1 MRTIDDLLS
10 STNSPLWSLR
20 CTQAEY
26 TTLCKEVRAAARLN
40 KAPDTRYARLWV
52 LAAAETIRRNYRG
65 GPWSWDIVREALG
78 ADLPPDKIEVGLRA
92 WGRVVRQGQDG
103 SHLRLSSLVCE
114 GGLANHLLAHEA
126 SVIRGWSAGVL
137 RDLRE
142 LGLQG
147 DESVG
152 DLTAL
157 AARRARGFTQS
168 YLRDPGV
175 HELIA
180 RLLGAL
186 WSLRVRLGE
195 FPKEGLIPWLYGRDQ
210 DWRSRL
216 PLDLEDKVAQKLLI
230 DLLGEVETVARPVAR
245 PLVRTWLQNDRIERE
260 ISLPRTLGRDQLAE
274 IFGVKD
280 TLPRRMQLTLVH
292 DGHRQPLAQ
301 LEQVNDDWRC
311 TATPRWVPGVEE
323 IRVEL
328 EGGFG
333 RGLPAVGLAGAAPL
347 PDLPWVFARERE
359 RWRLVGVGSVRHP
372 AQCLRVALPAGCA
385 FADANPIGTVEDRVL
400 IEIQGEGRILRS
412 TEVFR
417 VRTGETQ
424 DEDAGELV
432 LKGERFRWAR
442 EGEEVFLGAPEVYL
456 MTEEGSCRR
465 IPQEQL
471 RVREVDQWRSW
482 PPTNGGRARVR
493 WVKGGEVRAER
504 SFVYL
509 PAGLNIQAREVNA
522 DGGLITLNPRGISPA
537 AVDAKGFTARPDQ
550 GGLRLQTHAG
560 GQPPARVNLRLL
572 LPAGQDVQVLYPYPC
587 ERDAFFDRQYKP
599 VDGTVGLEELAGL
612 RAEAR
617 GAKGHPAI
625 SLQLDGGGPQLT
637 RRFSGAEDGLY
648 LMDLWDLRADI
659 AELFSATDDHDAVV
673 ALEIIWLG
681 VPPRQKRRLRVRRY
695 SRRIEPNK
703 EEHFVRVT
711 PDLPEEAQIEVTAR
725 RFVAPAEEIML
736 TRLRPGWRWLF
747 EPERA
752 GSWLITARDGFVPIA
767 RPVAWFVPGDDG
779 AQGAL
784 AMSMRIADEAGRKT
798 AMLAA
803 LEEIAAGRGSEED
816 MLLLEQ
822 SVALL
827 DHADASALDVV
838 RALAAVPKLAALL
851 AVRALDSDELRRL
864 WEGLEC
870 LPFLWEL
877 VPLSAWRSALDAL
890 HTELSEALPNR
901 PDRVWSSI
909 GLAADRVNARL
920 PAFDVVYQPWRVSK
934 GQAKTRADMVEIAR
948 EQPAFMQESLK
959 ECSSTLCS
967 RNRELQWPTL
977 PQPTPTRLE
986 CFFKGL
992 RLPDP
997 DRQLRAAYWPVQL
1010 APAAAA
1016 ACSLRDYSCSSE
1028 QVRMLRQLRAFD
1040 REWFDSAYPLILSVL
1055 SAHKPVVFR

>member
-1 MRTIDDLLS
+1 
-10 STNSPLWSLR
+10 
-20 CTQAEY
+20 
-26 TTLCKEVRAAARLN
+26 VRL
-40 KAPDTRYARLWV
+40 
-52 LAAAETIRRNYRG
+52 
-65 GPWSWDIVREALG
+65 
-78 ADLPPDKIEVGLRA
+78 
-92 WGRVVRQGQDG
+92 
-103 SHLRLSSLVCE
+103 
-114 GGLANHLLAHEA
+114 

-147 DESVG
+147 DEPVG
-152 DLTAL
+152 GPHR
-157 AARRARGFTQS
+157 ARRAARSWVHPELSARSGRPRAP
-168 YLRDPGV
+168 RD
-175 HELIA
+175 A
-180 RLLGAL
+180 LLGAL
-186 WSLRVRLGE
+186 WSLRERHGE
-195 FPKEGLIPWLYGRDQ
+195 FPTEGLIPWLAARDR

-216 PLDLEDKVAQKLLI
+216 PLDLEDDVAQKLLI
-230 DLLGEVETVARPVAR
+230 DLLGEVETVARPAAR
-245 PLVRTWLQNDRIERE
+245 PFVRTWLQNDRIERE
-260 ISLPRTLGRDQLAE
+260 IILPRTLGRAQLAE

-292 DGHRQPLAQ
+292 DGHRQHLAQ

-347 PDLPWVFARERE
+347 PDLPWVFAQERE

-372 AQCLRVALPAGCA
+372 ARCLRVALPADCA
-385 FADANPIGTVEDRVL
+385 CADANPIDTVEGRSL
-400 IEIQGEGRILRS
+400 IEIHGEGRILRG

-417 VRTGETQ
+417 VRTGESQ

-442 EGEEVFLGAPEVYL
+442 EEEEIFLGAPEVYL
-456 MTEEGSCRR
+456 ITEEGSCRR

-471 RVREVDQWRSW
+471 RVREVDQWHAW

-522 DGGLITLNPRGISPA
+522 DGGLITLSQPRIWLGAIGQ
-537 AVDAKGFTARPDQ
+537 KGYSARQDQ
-550 GGLRLQTHAG
+550 GGLRLKTHAG
-560 GQPPARVNLRLL
+560 GQPPARVNLSLK

-587 ERDAFFDRQYKP
+587 ERDAFFDRQSKP

-625 SLQLDGGGPQLT
+625 SLQLEGGGLQDQLT
-637 RRFSGAEDGLY
+637 RRFSGNEDGLY
-648 LMDLWDLRADI
+648 QMDLWDLRADI

-681 VPPRQKRRLRVRRY
+681 GPARQKRRLRVRRY

-711 PDLPEEAQIEVTAR
+711 PDLPEETQIEVTAR
-725 RFVAPAEEIML
+725 RFVAPAEEITL

-767 RPVAWFVPGDDG
+767 RPVAWFVPGDEGAQG

-784 AMSMRIADEAGRKT
+784 AMSMQIADEAGRKT

-816 MLLLEQ
+816 MPLLEQ

-838 RALAAVPKLAALL
+838 RALAAVPKLAARL
-851 AVRALDSDELRRL
+851 AVRAFDSDELRRL
-864 WEGLEC
+864 WEGLEG

-948 EQPAFMQESLK
+948 EQPAFMQEPLK

-967 RNRELQWPTL
+967 RNRDIQWPTL

-997 DRQLRAAYWPVQL
+997 DRQLKAAYWPVQL

-1016 ACSLRDYSCSSE
+1016 ACSIHDYSCSSE

-1040 REWFDSAYPLILSVL
+1040 REWFDSAYPLILSLL
-1055 SAHKPVVFR
+1055 SAHKPVEFR